1 MNINNNFTPLAW
13 HQGDIELQSNRA
25 TYAYGHIVPLFASA
39 TQFIPFQIVTAVGAI
54 TLTND
59 NTCDIRLKK
68 LDGTNAVNANLRSYF
83 NLQKKTVTLRPA
95 ETIDG
100 TTIPA
105 VQVDVVIYNGGTM
118 TNDLP
123 IGQYYLTI
131 TSNNVTWY
139 SDVVTIVSDTA
150 LKTKVTWWD
159 GADLLFGAGCIVYKY
174 GTGNATQYKN
184 VMYFAEEIGMPEY
197 TQEEEGETR
206 DGLFYASK
214 LISGKKYKMQIA
226 QASEAMCDAMR
237 FIHLADWVEIWD
249 GYGRHYLCDSV
260 LVTPEWQTGA
270 VASVA
275 VEITTDTFVKT
286 VGKGYITERQMTGI
300 IGEAVIGQTFLIGG

>member
-13 HQGDIELQSNRA
+13 HQGNIELQSNRA

-39 TQFIPFQIVTAVGAI
+39 TQFIPFQIVTEPNYIDVA
-54 TLTND
+54 TLT
-59 NTCDIRLKK
+59 LKMK
-68 LDGTNAVNANLRSYF
+68 NVDGTDALSGVNLRSRF
-83 NLQKKTVTLRPA
+83 GLVKKTVELRPQ
-95 ETIDG
+95 EVIDEQ

-105 VQVDVVIYNGGTM
+105 VNVDVIIYNGGNM
-118 TNDLP
+118 DALP
-123 IGQYYLTI
+123 IGQYYLEL
-131 TSNNVTWY
+131 TSGQRTWY

-159 GADLLFGAGCIVYKY
+159 AADLLFGAGCIVYKY

-270 VASVA
+270 VASVD
-275 VEITTDTFVKT
+275 VEITTDTFVKS

-300 IGEAVIGQTFLIGG
+300 IGEAVIGVNFQIGN

>member
-1 MNINNNFTPLAW
+1 M
-13 HQGDIELQSNRA
+13 
-25 TYAYGHIVPLFASA
+25 V
-39 TQFIPFQIVTAVGAI
+39 V
-54 TLTND
+54 
-59 NTCDIRLKK
+59 
-68 LDGTNAVNANLRSYF
+68 
-83 NLQKKTVTLRPA
+83 
-95 ETIDG
+95 DG

-105 VQVDVVIYNGGTM
+105 VSVWVTIYNGASM
-118 TNDLP
+118 EALP
-123 IGQYYLTI
+123 IGQYYLTL
-131 TSNNVTWY
+131 TSENVTWY
-139 SDVVTIVSDTA
+139 SDVVTIVADVSEM
-150 LKTKVTWWD
+150 TKVMWWD
-159 GADLLFGAGCIVYKY
+159 SEDLMFDVGCILYKY
-174 GTGNATQYKN
+174 GNNNPIQYKN

-260 LVTPEWQTGA
+260 LVTPEWQTGV

-286 VGKGYITERQMTGI
+286 VGKGYITEQQMTGI
-300 IGEAVIGQTFLIGG
+300 IGEAVVGETFLIDY

>member
-13 HQGDIELQSNRA
+13 HQDDIELQSNRA

-39 TQFIPFQIVTAVGAI
+39 KQFIPFQIVTAVGAI
-54 TLTND
+54 NTG
-59 NTCDIRLKK
+59 TCDIRLRKI
-68 LDGTNAVNANLRSYF
+68 DGTDAVGSNLRTRF
-83 NLQKKTVTLRPA
+83 GLVKKTVELRPQ
-95 ETIDG
+95 EVIDG

-105 VQVDVVIYNGGTM
+105 VNVDVIIYNGGNM
-118 TNDLP
+118 DALP
-123 IGQYYLTI
+123 IGQYYLEL
-131 TSNNVTWY
+131 TSGQRTWY

-159 GADLLFGAGCIVYKY
+159 SADLLFGAGCIVYKY

-249 GYGRHYLCDSV
+249 GYGRYGRHYLCDPV

-275 VEITTDTFVKT
+275 VEITTDTFVKS

-300 IGEAVIGQTFLIGG
+300 IGEAVIGVDFLIGN

>member
-25 TYAYGHIVPLFASA
+25 SYAYGHIVPLFASA
-39 TQFIPFQIVTAVGAI
+39 TTFLPFQIVTEVGYIDVANL
-54 TLTND
+54 TLK
-59 NTCDIRLKK
+59 LKNV
-68 LDGTNAVNANLRSYF
+68 DGTDALSGANLRSRF
-83 NLQKKTVTLRPA
+83 GLVKKQVELRPQ
-95 ETIDG
+95 EIIDG

-105 VQVDVVIYNGGTM
+105 VNVDVIIYNGGNM
-118 TNDLP
+118 DALP
-123 IGQYYLTI
+123 IGQYYLEL
-131 TSNNVTWY
+131 TSGQRTWY
-139 SDVVTIVSDTA
+139 SDVVTIVADVT
-150 LKTKVTWWD
+150 KMTKVTWWD
-159 GADLLFGAGCIVYKY
+159 AADLLFGAGCIVYKY

-184 VMYFAEEIGMPEY
+184 VMYFMEEIGMPEY

-214 LISGKKYKMQIA
+214 LISGKKYKMQVA

-249 GYGRHYLCDSV
+249 GYTRHYLCDSV

-300 IGEAVIGQTFLIGG
+300 IGEAVIGVNFQIGG

>member
-39 TQFIPFQIVTAVGAI
+39 TTFLPFQIVTAVGAI
-54 TLTND
+54 NVG
-59 NTCDIRLKK
+59 TCDIRLRK
-68 LDGTNAVNANLRSYF
+68 LDGTDAVGSNLRTRF
-83 NLQKKTVTLRPA
+83 GLVKKSVTLRPA

-105 VQVDVVIYNGGTM
+105 VTVDVIIYNGGTM
-118 TNDLP
+118 TALP
-123 IGQYYLTI
+123 IGQYYLTL

-139 SDVVTIVSDTA
+139 SDVVTIVADVT
-150 LKTKVTWWD
+150 KMTKVTWWD
-159 GADLLFGAGCIVYKY
+159 AADLLFGAGCIVYKY

-184 VMYFAEEIGMPEY
+184 VMYFVEEIGMPEY

-214 LISGKKYKMQIA
+214 LISGKKYKMQVA

-249 GYGRHYLCDSV
+249 GYQRHYLCDSV

-275 VEITTDTFVKT
+275 VEITTDTFVKS

-300 IGEAVIGQTFLIGG
+300 IGEAVIGVDFEIGA

>member
-13 HQGDIELQSNRA
+13 HQDDIELQSNRA

-39 TQFIPFQIVTAVGAI
+39 TQFIPFQIVTAVGAVN
-54 TLTND
+54 TG
-59 NTCDIRLKK
+59 TCDIRLRKI
-68 LDGTNAVNANLRSYF
+68 DGTDAVGSNLRTRF
-83 NLQKKTVTLRPA
+83 GPVKKQVQLRPA

-105 VQVDVVIYNGGTM
+105 VNVDVVIYNGGTM
-118 TNDLP
+118 TALP
-123 IGQYYLTI
+123 IGQYYLTL

-159 GADLLFGAGCIVYKY
+159 AADLLFGAGCIVYKY

-275 VEITTDTFVKT
+275 VEITTDTFVKS

-300 IGEAVIGQTFLIGG
+300 IGEAVIGVDFLIGN

>member
-39 TQFIPFQIVTAVGAI
+39 TQFIPFQIVTAVDAI
-54 TLTND
+54 NTG
-59 NTCDIRLKK
+59 TCDIRLRKI
-68 LDGTNAVNANLRSYF
+68 DGTDAVGSNLRTRF
-83 NLQKKTVTLRPA
+83 GLVKKSVTLRPA

-105 VQVDVVIYNGGTM
+105 VTVDVVIYNGGTM
-118 TNDLP
+118 TALP
-123 IGQYYLTI
+123 IGQYYLTL

-139 SDVVTIVSDTA
+139 SDVVTIVADVT
-150 LKTKVTWWD
+150 KMTKVTWWD
-159 GADLLFGAGCIVYKY
+159 ASDLLFGAGCIVYKY

-184 VMYFAEEIGMPEY
+184 VMYFMEEIGMPEY

-214 LISGKKYKMQIA
+214 LISGKKYKMQVA

-249 GYGRHYLCDSV
+249 GYSRHYLCDSV

-286 VGKGYITERQMTGI
+286 VGKGYITERQMTGV
-300 IGEAVIGQTFLIGG
+300 IGEAVIGQTFLIG